1 MEEQGPPG
9 RPGPHGGHP
18 SGADLPQCAGRAAHM
33 GPSPDSPK
41 PTAPERQVPQ
51 LGLGLPILQVRTE
64 WGVQGGLPAAC
75 LRGLGPEH
83 RPSVPD
89 ADSSPSLRLDPPPF
103 RHQAG
108 IAQTPAP
115 RPLHCPPSSVCPDL
129 LLVSAAP
136 APELTLT
143 RGCCIQSR
151 TGGLGAQRWGQQA
164 PVPPLLATVQSPALA
179 ALLATPP
186 LLQRVQ
192 GLRSGPRA
200 AKATLGHQDPQNSPG
215 LGHIKPGACCPL
227 EARRQTAPKWRP
239 SSPSPSQRSWVGAGV
254 LPWAPKLPPSRH
266 HETSPGQPPCPRRA
280 RHSHPHPLSAQQ
292 GPRAPR
298 GPQGGLGSHS
308 LGGAGEA
315 QHS

>member
-1 MEEQGPPG
+1 
-9 RPGPHGGHP
+9 
-18 SGADLPQCAGRAAHM
+18 M

-64 WGVQGGLPAAC
+64 LGVQGGLPAAW
-75 LRGLGPEH
+75 LRDLGPEH

-89 ADSSPSLRLDPPPF
+89 ADSSPSLGLDPPPF

-115 RPLHCPPSSVCPDL
+115 SPLHCPPSSVMPRPAAGVRSTPSRAHPDPRL
-129 LLVSAAP
+129 LP
-136 APELTLT
+136 PE
-143 RGCCIQSR
+143 QD
-151 TGGLGAQRWGQQA
+151 GGAGGQRWGQQA
-164 PVPPLLATVQSPALA
+164 PVPPFWATVQSPALA

-200 AKATLGHQDPQNSPG
+200 PRATLGHQHP
-215 LGHIKPGACCPL
+215 A
-227 EARRQTAPKWRP
+227 APKPPPDSATQTQGLAAPWRP
-239 SSPSPSQRSWVGAGV
+239 GGRWPLGGGPPPPSPSQRSWVGAGV
-254 LPWAPKLPPSRH
+254 LAWAPKLSPSRH

-280 RHSHPHPLSAQQ
+280 RHSHPHLLSAQQ
-292 GPRAPR
+292 GLRAPR
-298 GPQGGLGSHS
+298 GTSGRPGRV
-308 LGGAGEA
+308 GEA